1 MEDGRAEE
9 AEMGLQRGRE
19 TGSQGLF
26 SKRGMT
32 NSRASRGKVE
42 SAERSLLECVRSVAC
57 VSSNS
62 DPSRQR
68 GPGSPR
74 RRPAGGSGQP
84 GPGAAHSQLCFVWP
98 AQVF

>member
-42 SAERSLLECVRSVAC
+42 SAERSLLELTIRHQAGARWPGTCRLMGSLFRLLEPSVRVE
-57 VSSNS
+57 
-62 DPSRQR
+62 
-68 GPGSPR
+68 
-74 RRPAGGSGQP
+74 
-84 GPGAAHSQLCFVWP
+84 QLMT
-98 AQVF
+98 